1 MRDDSIELTG
11 AAETQADTAVPSEP
25 GVEDAIEM
33 TPEAEAPAGEEMQ
46 AYVREKPDGAENP
59 AGEAGW
65 YLEREREARGLTLD
79 DAGEATGIH
88 PYHLEA
94 IEFGDLTCL
103 PERLEAL
110 EMIGAYAQFLGFD
123 PEPLV
128 EHYAMI
134 LPPPPLTA
142 EPRHPANPAPLSSA
156 KILAFGRMPKL
167 PRFKLNRMPGG
178 AGGLVASLAGAVMLF
193 AGASYYLLTP
203 KDADP
208 AAPQAE
214 LAAPEQPVADP
225 MPTAS
230 TGPDTADVKVGE
242 IPMPEEDAQAE
253 APPVPAPQSGDD
265 ELAGTGLD
273 GIGSLIQENVPGAA
287 AKSAAGT
294 ASANDVAMT
303 QEGREFG
310 TGNDES
316 RLTLKAKAPVWVRI
330 EDAQGNVVMTQM
342 LMKGD
347 TYRVPN
353 REGLV
358 VIARDGGLLT
368 YIIDG
373 QEKGILGTP
382 GEILVGRSLDLKSF
396 EG

>member
-1 MRDDSIELTG
+1 MRDESIELTG
-11 AAETQADTAVPSEP
+11 AAEQQAETNMQAETDLQDMTGMEP
-25 GVEDAIEM
+25 G
-33 TPEAEAPAGEEMQ
+33 PELHDDDMPQ
-46 AYVREKPDGAENP
+46 AYVREKPDGETNP

-65 YLEREREARGLTLD
+65 YLEHEREMRGLSLE
-79 DAGEATGIH
+79 DAGEAAGIH
-88 PYHLEA
+88 PYHLQA
-94 IEFGDLTCL
+94 IELGDLTCL
-103 PERLEAL
+103 PERMEAL
-110 EMIGAYAQFLGFD
+110 EMIGAYAHFLGFD

-128 EHYAMI
+128 EHYAQI
-134 LPPPPLTA
+134 LPPPPLVA
-142 EPRHPANPAPLSSA
+142 EVRHPANPAPLSSA
-156 KILAFGRMPKL
+156 KILAFGRLPKM
-167 PRFKLNRMPGG
+167 PRFKLNRVPGG

-193 AGASYYLLTP
+193 AGVSYYLLLLSGGEQ
-203 KDADP
+203 ANP

-214 LAAPEQPVADP
+214 LAAPDASASDP

-230 TGPDTADVKVGE
+230 TGPDTAEVSVGE
-242 IPMPEEDAQAE
+242 IPMPEEDSQAT
-253 APPVPAPQSGDD
+253 PAPQAGDD

-287 AKSAAGT
+287 KSAEGT
-294 ASANDVAMT
+294 ASANDVSIT

-310 TGNDES
+310 TGNGES

-358 VIARDGGLLT
+358 VIARDGGLLS

-373 QEKGILGTP
+373 KEKGILGTP